1 MQRRRVLILGAAGRD
16 FHNFN
21 VVFRDDA
28 GVEVVGFTAT
38 QIPKIDGRRYPA
50 ALAGAHYPEGIMIY
64 PEDDLEVLVRDL
76 GVDEAVFSYSDVSYG
91 HVGNVA
97 SRVLTAGADL
107 RLLGTKQ
114 TMLPSPVPVVAVTA
128 VRTGCGKSQT
138 TRFLVRALREQ
149 GRRVVVIRH
158 PMPYGDLARQAVQ
171 RFAALEDLDR
181 HDCTFEEREEYEA
194 HLIQGTIVYAGIDY
208 EAILKQAALE
218 ADVLVW
224 DGGNNDWPFYRP
236 DVWVTVADPHRV
248 GHETSYYP
256 GEVNLRGADVVVI
269 NKVGTASPEAVE
281 AITQT
286 AARINPGAVI
296 VRTRSAV
303 TIDGGADGVRG
314 KRVLCIEDGPTL
326 THGGM
331 SFGAGQVAAERYG
344 AAEVVDPRP
353 HAVGSILETLK
364 KYPHIGPAL
373 PAMGYYPDQIADLE
387 QTISATDCDVVLVG
401 TPFDLAQRLRSD
413 KPMLRVRYVTEESK
427 SEPGAPTLAD
437 AVLDQLTKLAAKA
450 IA

>member
-1 MQRRRVLILGAAGRD
+1 MPRRRVLILGAAGRD

-21 VVFRDDA
+21 VVFRDDP

-38 QIPKIDGRRYPA
+38 QIPKIDERRYPA
-50 ALAGAHYPEGIMIY
+50 ALAGPHYPKGISIY
-64 PEDDLEVLVRDL
+64 PEEELEALVCDL

-91 HVGNVA
+91 HVGHVA

-107 RLLGTKQ
+107 RLLGTKE
-114 TMLPSPVPVVAVTA
+114 TMLQSPVPVVAVTA

-149 GRRVVVIRH
+149 GRRVVVVRH

-181 HDCTFEEREEYEA
+181 HDCTFEEREEYET

-208 EAILKQAALE
+208 AAILKQAALE

-224 DGGNNDWPFYRP
+224 DGGNNDWPFYCP

-248 GHETSYYP
+248 GHETSYFP
-256 GEVNLRGADVVVI
+256 GEVNLRGADVLVI
-269 NKVGTASPEAVE
+269 NKVGTASAEAVE
-281 AITQT
+281 AITCT

-296 VRTRSAV
+296 VRTISAV

-331 SFGAGQVAAERYG
+331 SFGAGQVAADRYG

-364 KYPHIGPAL
+364 KYPHIGRAL

-387 QTISATDCDVVLVG
+387 QTIHATDCDVVLVG

-413 KPMLRVRYVTEESK
+413 KPMLRVRYVTEESQ

-437 AVLDQLTKLAAKA
+437 AVLDRLTKLAAKA